1 MAGVKRL
8 SIAVLALAASLPAQ
22 AGLFD
27 DTEARKE
34 LLRMREEF
42 DQRVATL
49 EASNR
54 AQLELSNQ
62 IEALKAEVARLRG
75 EVELLN
81 HGMDSVQKRQ
91 KDFYVDLD
99 ERLRRIETGGASAAG
114 PIDPAAES
122 ADYEAAL
129 NMLKGG
135 QYGEAASAFDAFVA
149 KYPGSTFLPSAHFW
163 AGSAALQSKDVNR
176 ASEHF
181 NAVVNQWPEDPRAPD
196 ALLGVANCQ
205 RALGERKLE
214 QKTLKDVIT
223 RYPQSAAAKS
233 AQQRLGS

>member
-1 MAGVKRL
+1 MARL
-8 SIAVLALAASLPAQ
+8 RQLSFAVLALAATLPAQ

-42 DQRVATL
+42 DTRIATL
-49 EASNR
+49 EASSR

-81 HGMDSVQKRQ
+81 HTLDSVQKRQ

-99 ERLRRIETGGASAAG
+99 SRLRRFETGGAAPAAA
-114 PIDPAAES
+114 DPAAEA
-122 ADYEAAL
+122 ADFESAL
-129 NMLKGG
+129 NLLKGG
-135 QYGEAASAFDAFVA
+135 KYADAATAFDTFVTQ
-149 KYPGSTFLPSAHFW
+149 YPTSAFLPSAHFW

-181 NAVVNQWPEDPRAPD
+181 NMVVNQWPDDPRAPE

-205 RALGERKLE
+205 RALGERNLE
-214 QKTLKDVIT
+214 RKTLRSVIE

>member
-1 MAGVKRL
+1 MGGVKRL

-42 DQRVATL
+42 NQRIATL

-62 IEALKAEVARLRG
+62 IESLKAEVARLRG

-81 HGMDSVQKRQ
+81 HNMDSVQKRQ

-99 ERLRRIETGGASAAG
+99 ERLRRIETGGAAAG

-135 QYGEAASAFDAFVA
+135 QYGDAAAAFDAFVA

-205 RALGERKLE
+205 RAMGERKLE
-214 QKTLKDVIT
+214 QKTLKDVIA

-233 AQQRLGS
+233 AKQRLGG